1 VSRARQP
8 ADDPVTRALVAGGLR
23 SLQAEMERLL
33 ERSAMSPFIHEKKDY
48 FAGVATAAGRLL
60 IGDNYTSYGNVM
72 DAVLE
77 HYPAETMRPGDIYAY
92 NDCYGSNGGVTHSPD
107 IVFVAPVI
115 DGPALVGFV
124 HCAGHFWDIG
134 GMRAGSLS
142 ADATDIFQEGIIIPP
157 VRIVTAGVQ
166 SDELVRILLSNT
178 RFPTVIENDLQALL
192 AATRLGVHRVLELCA
207 RHGRAVVAGA
217 FDRALQDTAAYVDA
231 ALRQLIPDGTYRFD
245 EAVDGD
251 AIGDEPI
258 WIRLELTSRAG
269 RRVLDTRDSADQ
281 TRGPAN
287 YLMHHTVPS
296 FALALLVLG
305 EATGP
310 QHNGGSDSALQEVL
324 VREGSVLRPRWP
336 AALGSRGQ
344 TKMRLQSAL
353 MGCVARATGGRSPA
367 ASAGYSLYV
376 LRGFDVRT
384 RRYFLCTDGLAV
396 GHGARPTA
404 DGLDAIY
411 GPGQRNYPVEYVPWR
426 FPLRVERYAIN
437 TDSGGPGRFRGGCGI
452 VREVRLLGPE
462 ATLACR
468 LDNVRMPAYGVAG
481 GLAGRGGAVTVNPG
495 QPDERAVAT
504 LSDGTAIRRND
515 VIRFETAGGGG
526 WGHPFER
533 AAEQVEADVR
543 CGFVSIDS
551 ARLDYGVVIDP
562 ETLRVDRRSTARRRR
577 RQPVTKLFHRGT
589 YFD

>member
-1 VSRARQP
+1 
-8 ADDPVTRALVAGGLR
+8 
-23 SLQAEMERLL
+23 
-33 ERSAMSPFIHEKKDY
+33 
-48 FAGVATAAGRLL
+48 
-60 IGDNYTSYGNVM
+60 
-72 DAVLE
+72 
-77 HYPAETMRPGDIYAY
+77 
-92 NDCYGSNGGVTHSPD
+92 
-107 IVFVAPVI
+107 
-115 DGPALVGFV
+115 
-124 HCAGHFWDIG
+124 
-134 GMRAGSLS
+134 
-142 ADATDIFQEGIIIPP
+142 
-157 VRIVTAGVQ
+157 
-166 SDELVRILLSNT
+166 
-178 RFPTVIENDLQALL
+178 
-192 AATRLGVHRVLELCA
+192 
-207 RHGRAVVAGA
+207 
-217 FDRALQDTAAYVDA
+217 
-231 ALRQLIPDGTYRFD
+231 
-245 EAVDGD
+245 
-251 AIGDEPI
+251 
-258 WIRLELTSRAG
+258 
-269 RRVLDTRDSADQ
+269 
-281 TRGPAN
+281 
-287 YLMHHTVPS
+287 MHHTVPS

-376 LRGFDVRT
+376 LRGFDART

-396 GHGARPTA
+396 GHGARPMA